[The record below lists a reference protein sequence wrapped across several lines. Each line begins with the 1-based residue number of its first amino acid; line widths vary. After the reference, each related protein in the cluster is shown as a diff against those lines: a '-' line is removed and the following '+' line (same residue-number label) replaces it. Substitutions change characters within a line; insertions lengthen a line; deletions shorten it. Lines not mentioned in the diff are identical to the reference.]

1 MIQIHQSL
9 VIKLLVL
16 FFSVTLTSFLFFQ
29 SVYAQKS
36 SGTLDDE
43 QIKSYT
49 ESVESIEDSVTKNA
63 STTGDAVRF
72 LLRPIR
78 EADISAS
85 MTGTVSQIHYDVGQ
99 RFKKGAVLVSMYCA
113 SIDAQVAAQQA
124 RVKQYNL
131 DFQAD
136 QQMLQGNAVS
146 RFTAEKSKSSLDEQ
160 KALLTAAQIDKRNC
174 KVIAPFSGGVI
185 SKDVQAY
192 EAVTPSVIV
201 MSIIDNSG
209 LVMSLNVPSSYVNR
223 VKPNDTFTV
232 TVDETSKTYAAKVVG
247 VSPAIDPVSKT
258 IELRAEVTE
267 GLDELVA
274 GMSGRANMDFSR

>member
-1 MIQIHQSL
+1 MIKINRLIGTKLHVNTLLMTLAYAFSMQSAH
-9 VIKLLVL
+9 
-16 FFSVTLTSFLFFQ
+16 
-29 SVYAQKS
+29 AQKS
-36 SGTLDDE
+36 SGILDDE
-43 QIKSYT
+43 QVKTYT
-49 ESVESIEDSVTKNA
+49 QEVEKIVDAVTKNA
-63 STTGDAVRF
+63 TTAGDAVRF

-78 EADISAS
+78 EADISPS
-85 MTGTVSQIHYDVGQ
+85 MTGTVSKIHYDVGQ
-99 RFKKGAVLVSMYCA
+99 RFKKGAVLISMRCA
-113 SIDAQVAAQQA
+113 SIDAQVSAQRA
-124 RVKQYNL
+124 RVKQYDL
-131 DFQAD
+131 DYQAD
-136 QQMLQGNAVS
+136 RQMLEGNAVS

-160 KALLTAAQIDKRNC
+160 QALLTEAKINQRNC

-209 LVMSLNVPSSYVNR
+209 LVMSLNVPSSFVNR

-232 TVDETSKTYAAKVVG
+232 VVDETAKTYAAKVVG

>member
-1 MIQIHQSL
+1 MIKINQST
-9 VIKLLVL
+9 VIKSLILSLLVT
-16 FFSVTLTSFLFFQ
+16 FTSFLCL
-29 SVYAQKS
+29 SNAYAQKS

-49 ESVESIEDSVTKNA
+49 KDVESIDDAVTKNA
-63 STTGDAVRF
+63 STAGDAVRF

-78 EADISAS
+78 EADISPS
-85 MTGTVSQIHYDVGQ
+85 MTGTVSKIHYDVGQ
-99 RFKKGAVLVSMYCA
+99 RFKKGAVLISMSCA
-113 SIDAQVAAQQA
+113 SIDAQVAAQKA
-124 RVKQYNL
+124 RVKQYSL
-131 DFQAD
+131 DYQAD

-209 LVMSLNVPSSYVNR
+209 LVMSLNVPSSFVNR